1 MSLIVSVLVSL
12 VPSVQVF
19 GGRVLQ
25 VLQVQVFGG
34 RVTPVMLSLSSTF
47 LYLTAAP
54 SGSYVSSNVKQDD
67 LLIVLLKVVF
77 PMWTVGHSSLSWKY
91 MFYVYIL
98 LPKFSEEEKNSH
110 YASVSLFTFFS

>member
-1 MSLIVSVLVSL
+1 M
-12 VPSVQVF
+12 
-19 GGRVLQ
+19 
-25 VLQVQVFGG
+25 
-34 RVTPVMLSLSSTF
+34 TPVMLSLSSTF

-98 LPKFSEEEKNSH
+98 LPKFSAEEEKKAPTVQVFPCLHSTPRIGLNGYFMAKLGH
-110 YASVSLFTFFS
+110 YNGTR

>member
-1 MSLIVSVLVSL
+1 M
-12 VPSVQVF
+12 
-19 GGRVLQ
+19 
-25 VLQVQVFGG
+25 
-34 RVTPVMLSLSSTF
+34 TPVMLSLPSTF

-98 LPKFSEEEKNSH
+98 LPKFSEEEKKLPLCKCFPVYILLLELDWELDRENW
-110 YASVSLFTFFS
+110 VVIRK